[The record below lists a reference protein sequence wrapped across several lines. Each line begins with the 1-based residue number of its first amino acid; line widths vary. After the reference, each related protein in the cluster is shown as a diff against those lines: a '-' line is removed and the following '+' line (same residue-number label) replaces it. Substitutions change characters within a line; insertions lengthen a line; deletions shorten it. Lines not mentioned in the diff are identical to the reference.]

1 MILKIS
7 NRLIGESYPPFIIAE
22 MSGNHNQSL
31 GRALEIVEAAAY
43 SGVDAIKLQTYRPD
57 TITLDVK
64 GGNFDIN
71 DNNSLWNGRNLYD
84 LYSEAYTPWEWHKDI
99 FAKAKDLGLI
109 CFSSPFDESA
119 VDFLMDLNA
128 PAFKIASFENNHI
141 PLIKYAAKTGKPLI
155 ISNGMATISE
165 LDEAVSAAKKSGCD
179 ELVLLK
185 CTSTYPA
192 KAENSNLLTIPHMK
206 DLYKCQVGLSDH
218 TFGLGA
224 AAAATALGATVIE
237 KHFTL
242 SRSDGGVDSA
252 FSLEP
257 DEMKQLVYETK
268 NAWLSLGE
276 IKYGPTNSEKS
287 SALYKRSIYV
297 SEDISKGSKFNAKN
311 IKIVRPGDGLE
322 PKYWDLIMG
331 QKSSKDL
338 KKGTPLKF
346 ESIFN

>member
-165 LDEAVSAAKKSGCD
+165 LDEAVSAARVG
-179 ELVLLK
+179 VM
-185 CTSTYPA
+185 
-192 KAENSNLLTIPHMK
+192 NLF
-206 DLYKCQVGLSDH
+206 Y
-218 TFGLGA
+218 
-224 AAAATALGATVIE
+224 
-237 KHFTL
+237 
-242 SRSDGGVDSA
+242 
-252 FSLEP
+252 
-257 DEMKQLVYETK
+257 
-268 NAWLSLGE
+268 
-276 IKYGPTNSEKS
+276 
-287 SALYKRSIYV
+287 
-297 SEDISKGSKFNAKN
+297 
-311 IKIVRPGDGLE
+311 
-322 PKYWDLIMG
+322 
-331 QKSSKDL
+331 
-338 KKGTPLKF
+338 
-346 ESIFN
+346 